1 MKTVEFAF
9 ELLRLTLLINYKYK
23 FIGFRTIGKTTRYRG
38 FKFLRWY
45 LWC

>member
-9 ELLRLTLLINYKYK
+9 ELLRLTLFINYTYK
-23 FIGFRTIGKTTRYRG
+23 FIGFCTIGKTTRYRW
-38 FKFLRWY
+38 FKFLRWC